1 MFIHHFVNFI
11 FYEIKT
17 LTKRSYSHFSWT
29 VFFFR
34 RKFWNNLSKIDEST
48 IFWEGRRISLL
59 IRRIFLR
66 MYIKRFG
73 TLYKWLFA
81 DYRNSFSSGGY
92 ERLLQPVPY
101 FFAYHNAVHGVFR
114 TLVSHRISLFLL
126 VPSVVG
132 LARHAQF
139 LRPTI
144 YNRPSTGGD
153 PGATNTFLVL
163 SIWLLAVITPRIVP
177 EILNFLPNFINR
189 RFLSERPSI
198 TQKKIEFF
206 CNLLYLLCDR
216 YTTMVFY
223 ASLSAMIHKRSN
235 R

>member
-1 MFIHHFVNFI
+1 
-11 FYEIKT
+11 
-17 LTKRSYSHFSWT
+17 
-29 VFFFR
+29 
-34 RKFWNNLSKIDEST
+34 
-48 IFWEGRRISLL
+48 
-59 IRRIFLR
+59 
-66 MYIKRFG
+66 MYIKRFV

-81 DYRNSFSSGGY
+81 DYRNSFSSRGY

-114 TLVSHRISLFLL
+114 TLVSHRISLL

-153 PGATNTFLVL
+153 PSATNTFLVL

-177 EILNFLPNFINR
+177 EILNFLPISLIGDFSLNVHRLLKRKWKFFAINYIYYLINIQLWYSMHHSQPWFTNGQTDKR
-189 RFLSERPSI
+189 CSLEKELSQRVLAFQKLFPSESHCG
-198 TQKKIEFF
+198 QYKG
-206 CNLLYLLCDR
+206 
-216 YTTMVFY
+216 
-223 ASLSAMIHKRSN
+223 
-235 R
+235 